1 GERLAG
7 EVAQWRPAPQAERR
21 LECRDRLTR
30 VPGRELPAALLGEGL
45 EAVRVEGVRRD
56 AELISVIPRQQ
67 RSRDAVARGGE
78 RLAQP
83 PAVVLRS
90 HYLHLRGLLAITVV
104 ALVAMAVAVV
114 ILASAG
120 TSAPSRAAV
129 PSTTGPSPAGI
140 RYDGG
145 PDEGTRGLI
154 ESPRVPS
161 TR

>member
-1 GERLAG
+1 MS
-7 EVAQWRPAPQAERR
+7 PI
-21 LECRDRLTR
+21 
-30 VPGRELPAALLGEGL
+30 VPE
-45 EAVRVEGVRRD
+45 
-56 AELISVIPRQQ
+56 QH
-67 RSRDAVARGGE
+67 
-78 RLAQP
+78 

-120 TSAPSRAAV
+120 TSAPSSATV
-129 PSTTGPSPAGI
+129 PSTTEPSPAGI

-154 ESPRVPS
+154 ESPRVS
-161 TR
+161 GTRYDGGPEEGGATHDMRPAN